1 MTIKT
6 HSFTLELN
14 GFIFVRAFGYELF
27 KAPGEKVVMGKTR

>member
-6 HSFTLELN
+6 RTFTLELN

-27 KAPGEKVVMGKTR
+27 KAPGDKVVMNKTR

>member
-14 GFIFVRAFGYELF
+14 GYVFVRAFGYELF
-27 KAPGEKVVMGKTR
+27 KTKGENLIVSKAR